1 VFTDPASSALQN
13 SEPANAR
20 TREPRT
26 AKQYQVVW
34 WDPHI
39 LALDAGAPFG
49 LRRDDLIAKDGD
61 QAACAERLAAYRR
74 WASGRAAAIADAS
87 VPSIVTRTAT
97 QVAGD
102 RDLPLLDPFDPA
114 IEMIDVSRVA
124 GRPFGPRFGTLVHT
138 TLATVPLDAD
148 EGIVRR
154 IAETQGRILLGF
166 GEGVAEEVYAVIE
179 IVTAVLR
186 HPLFDRVRAANAA
199 GRCYRELPIIW
210 RTSDGSLIE
219 GTIDLAFEEDAGSKR
234 RFVVL
239 DFKTDKELDAEAE
252 RYRRQLTIYCKALTA
267 LWGQPA
273 RGVLMRI

>member
-1 VFTDPASSALQN
+1 LSLESPATSGGGDPAN
-13 SEPANAR
+13 
-20 TREPRT
+20 
-26 AKQYQVVW
+26 KYQVVW

-61 QAACAERLAAYRR
+61 QAACAEKLAAYRR
-74 WASGRAAAIADAS
+74 WESGRAAAIADAS

-97 QVAGD
+97 QVAGS
-102 RDLPLLDPFDPA
+102 RDLPLLDPADPA

-138 TLATVPLDAD
+138 TLATVPLDAN
-148 EGIVRR
+148 EGTVRR

-166 GEGVAEEVYAVIE
+166 GEGVEEEVYAVIE
-179 IVTAVLR
+179 IVMAVLG
-186 HPLFDRVRAANAA
+186 HPLFDRIRAASAS

-210 RTSDGSLIE
+210 RASDGSLIE
-219 GTIDLAFEEDAGSKR
+219 GTIDLAFEEGPGGER
-234 RFVVL
+234 QFVVL

-267 LWGQPA
+267 LWGLPA
-273 RGVLMRI
+273 RGVVMRI